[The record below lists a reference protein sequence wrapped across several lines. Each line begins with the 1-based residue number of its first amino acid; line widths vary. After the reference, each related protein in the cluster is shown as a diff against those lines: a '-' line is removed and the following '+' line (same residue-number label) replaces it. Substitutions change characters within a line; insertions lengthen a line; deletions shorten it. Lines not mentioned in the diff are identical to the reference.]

1 MIREAG
7 GRLVA
12 ERGEFEALLKE
23 RRAQLARLEAEL
35 TAVGEAD
42 HPKHDKLLQTARW
55 SVRVLEQR
63 LKGDTTT

>member
-1 MIREAG
+1 MIREEG

-12 ERGEFEALLKE
+12 ERAEVEALLAE

-42 HPKHDKLLQTARW
+42 HPKHDRLLRTAHW

-63 LKGDTTT
+63 LKESTQ